1 MKQLSIML
9 AISTILGLLGLLLVT
24 SPDITVSFIDSLK
37 PICNALNIQTRAE
50 AQSYILMFT
59 LVSFVGC
66 FITMI
71 LAFKGKQLRRRR
83 ERRVRQA
90 REMRN
95 LGSIVVNTKEDLKEI
110 AKEEQKKEEEVV
122 ATENVETPK
131 KEKKSFA
138 DRFKRK
144 KKEIN
149 DTIDEKVETTEAVK
163 EEVVEEVVQ
172 TVEKTVQNAESK
184 VEQKQKTHQQQFD
197 EWLSAMRKK

>member
-1 MKQLSIML
+1 MKQLSIIL
-9 AISTILGLLGLLLVT
+9 AISTILGLFGLLLVT

-95 LGSIVVNTKEDLKEI
+95 LGSIVVNTKDDLKEI
-110 AKEEQKKEEEVV
+110 AKEEQKKEEEAAV
-122 ATENVETPK
+122 TENAETPK

-149 DTIDEKVETTEAVK
+149 DVIDEQVETAEAVK

>member
-1 MKQLSIML
+1 MKQLSIIL
-9 AISTILGLLGLLLVT
+9 AISTILGLFGLLLVT

-50 AQSYILMFT
+50 AQSYIIMFT

-110 AKEEQKKEEEVV
+110 AKEEQKKEEEAVV
-122 ATENVETPK
+122 TENAETPK

-149 DTIDEKVETTEAVK
+149 DTIDEKVETAEAVK

>member
-9 AISTILGLLGLLLVT
+9 AISTILGLIGLLLVT

-110 AKEEQKKEEEVV
+110 AKEEQKKEEEVKKKRNLLLIDL
-122 ATENVETPK
+122 NV
-131 KEKKSFA
+131 
-138 DRFKRK
+138 RK
-144 KKEIN
+144 KKSM
-149 DTIDEKVETTEAVK
+149 T
-163 EEVVEEVVQ
+163 
-172 TVEKTVQNAESK
+172 
-184 VEQKQKTHQQQFD
+184 
-197 EWLSAMRKK
+197 LLMRK

>member
-1 MKQLSIML
+1 MKQLSIIL

-110 AKEEQKKEEEVV
+110 AKEEQKKEEE
-122 ATENVETPK
+122 AAAAENVETPK
-131 KEKKSFA
+131 KEKKSF
-138 DRFKRK
+138 
-144 KKEIN
+144 
-149 DTIDEKVETTEAVK
+149 VE
-163 EEVVEEVVQ
+163 
-172 TVEKTVQNAESK
+172 AESFVKSKKSNINPNENFVKQLKEFEDIIK
-184 VEQKQKTHQQQFD
+184 VCKYDLKMIKEFCRNFTGNKFKQIIEIK
-197 EWLSAMRKK
+197 E

>member
-9 AISTILGLLGLLLVT
+9 AISTILGLLGLLLVA

-71 LAFKGKQLRRRR
+71 LTFKGKQLRRRR

-110 AKEEQKKEEEVV
+110 AKEEQKKEEAAV
-122 ATENVETPK
+122 TENAETPK

-149 DTIDEKVETTEAVK
+149 DTIDEKVETAEAVK

-172 TVEKTVQNAESK
+172 TVEKPVQNAESK
-184 VEQKQKTHQQQFD
+184 AEPMQKTHQQQFD
-197 EWLSAMRKK
+197 EWLNAMRKK

>member
-9 AISTILGLLGLLLVT
+9 AISTILGLLGLLLVA

-110 AKEEQKKEEEVV
+110 AKEEQKKEEASV
-122 ATENVETPK
+122 TENAETPK

-149 DTIDEKVETTEAVK
+149 DTIDEKVETAEAVK

-172 TVEKTVQNAESK
+172 TVEKPVQNAESK
-184 VEQKQKTHQQQFD
+184 AEPMQKTHQQQFD
-197 EWLSAMRKK
+197 EWLNAMRKK

>member
-71 LAFKGKQLRRRR
+71 LAFKGKQLRKRR

-110 AKEEQKKEEEVV
+110 AKEEQKKEEEAAV
-122 ATENVETPK
+122 TENAETPK

-149 DTIDEKVETTEAVK
+149 DAIDEQVETAEAVK
-163 EEVVEEVVQ
+163 EEAVEEVVQ